1 MMLQSKLMPILSI
14 VGPTASGKTNLA
26 INLAQKLNGEIISA
40 DSMQIYKEFNVA
52 TAKPELSQL
61 KLVKHHLIDVV
72 SAEDDFSVAEFVDLS
87 KSALK
92 DILNRG
98 KLPILVGGTGLYV
111 DFFLNNLQFETVKCS
126 EVLPEYLHDKSNEE
140 LYDIL
145 KSIDPMSAKKI
156 HINDTKRVVRAIS
169 FFYNYGYTISEQTQN
184 SKNRPKIYN
193 TLKIGLT
200 FKNRELLYERIN
212 SRVDQMLQNGLIDEA
227 QRVSKLHLSKTAEGA
242 IGYKEIENYLNGEQ
256 SLDQAVEKLKQSTR
270 RYAKRQLTW
279 FRKDKE
285 INWIYVDEFENF
297 DGVLNYAQNII
308 KNWNYKI

>member
-1 MMLQSKLMPILSI
+1 MLQSKLMPILSI

-61 KLVKHHLIDVV
+61 KLVKHHLVNVV
-72 SAEDDFSVAEFVDLS
+72 SVKDDFSVAEFIDLA
-87 KSALK
+87 KAAAK
-92 DILNRG
+92 EILNAH

-126 EVLPEYLHDKSNEE
+126 EVLPEHLHDKSNEE

-184 SKNRPKIYN
+184 SKSRPKIYN

-200 FKNRELLYERIN
+200 FKNRNLLYERIN
-212 SRVDQMLQNGLIDEA
+212 SRVDEMLKNGLVDEA
-227 QRVSKLHLSKTAEGA
+227 KQVSNLSLSKTAAGA
-242 IGYKEIENYLNGEQ
+242 IGYKEIADYLNGKQ
-256 SLDQAVEKLKQSTR
+256 SLDEAVAQLKQSTR

>member
-52 TAKPELSQL
+52 TAKPEASQL
-61 KLVKHHLIDVV
+61 KLVKHHLVNVV
-72 SAEDDFSVAEFVDLS
+72 SVKDDFSVAEFIDLA
-87 KSALK
+87 KVAAK
-92 DILNRG
+92 EILNAH

-111 DFFLNNLQFETVKCS
+111 DSFLNNLRFETVKCS
-126 EVLPEYLHDKSNEE
+126 ETLPEHLQDNSNEE
-140 LYDIL
+140 LYNIL

-184 SKNRPKIYN
+184 SKSRPKIYN

-200 FKNRELLYERIN
+200 FKNRNLLYERIN
-212 SRVDQMLQNGLIDEA
+212 SRVDEMLKNGLVDEA
-227 QRVSKLHLSKTAEGA
+227 KQVSKLSLSKTAAGA
-242 IGYKEIENYLNGEQ
+242 IGYKEIADYLNGKQ
-256 SLDQAVEKLKQSTR
+256 SLDEAVAQLKQSTR